1 MIGGVQTTGET
12 SPDPAAALAW
22 GRKVHA
28 GQQYGDQPYAVH
40 LNAVADVLRRFG
52 HGDDPVL
59 VSAAYLHDAI
69 EDQGVNRDE
78 IAERF
83 GERVADI
90 VQAVSD
96 PDGETRAEQKAAAY
110 PRIRA
115 LDGAVIVKLA
125 DRIANVEAGGPKR
138 EMYRGEQAAFREAL
152 RKAGV
157 ADDMWAHLE
166 SLLSPPGA
174 AAG

>member
-1 MIGGVQTTGET
+1 VPKSSGIA
-12 SPDPAAALAW
+12 PDPAAALAW
-22 GRKVHA
+22 GRTLHA
-28 GQQYGDQPYAVH
+28 GQQYGDQPYTVH

-59 VSAAYLHDAI
+59 MSAGYLHDTI
-69 EDQGVNRDE
+69 EDQGVGRDE
-78 IAERF
+78 IAARF
-83 GERVADI
+83 GGRVANI
-90 VQAVSD
+90 VDAVSD
-96 PDGETRAEQKAAAY
+96 PEGATRGEQKAAAY

-115 LDGAVIVKLA
+115 LDDAVIVKLA

-152 RKAGV
+152 RKTGV